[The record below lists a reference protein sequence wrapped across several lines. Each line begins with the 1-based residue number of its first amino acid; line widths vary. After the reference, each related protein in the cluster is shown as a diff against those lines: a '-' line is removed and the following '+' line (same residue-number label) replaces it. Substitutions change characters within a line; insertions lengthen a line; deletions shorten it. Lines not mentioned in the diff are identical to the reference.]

1 MKKHNG
7 KLLGIPFEPRRPTA
21 ARFTYTYWSAQN
33 PKLFPPKVTGI
44 GWGINFY
51 WVIHPLRWLKVRKL
65 NNSVTTHD
73 VAEEPSEHPSL
84 TEHETMV

>member
-1 MKKHNG
+1 MKKRQG
-7 KLLGIPFEPRRPTA
+7 KVLGIPYDTRRPTA

-33 PKLFPPKVTGI
+33 PRLFPPKMDGI

-51 WVIHPLRWLKVRKL
+51 WVIHPLRWLKARKESD
-65 NNSVTTHD
+65 SVAAHHVD
-73 VAEEPSEHPSL
+73 EDRREHPSR